1 MNHNILKTIIF
12 DQHEVIKAAQIV
24 SREYTFEQN
33 ANYVVVGL
41 RRAGKTT
48 LLYKRVQDLIVSGVE
63 QEQIIYINFEDERL
77 AEFRTEDFNDI
88 VSVQAELSDKKGIS
102 FSTKCR

>member
-1 MNHNILKTIIF
+1 MNHNNLKTIIF

-48 LLYKRVQDLIVSGVE
+48 LLYKRVQNLIVSGVE
-63 QEQIIYINFEDERL
+63 
-77 AEFRTEDFNDI
+77 
-88 VSVQAELSDKKGIS
+88 
-102 FSTKCR
+102 